1 MSYRV
6 RLEIFEGPLDL
17 LLYLIQVNE
26 IDIYD
31 IPIAKITEEYLECL
45 ARMQELDLEV
55 AGEFLV
61 LAATLIHIKSK
72 MLLPREE
79 MGEEEAPQDD
89 PRREL
94 VERLL
99 EYKRFK
105 EAAATFEQLESR
117 QQLLYS
123 RPDEPGDPV
132 PEGPLEVSLS
142 ELLRAFAA
150 VMLRAP
156 ITETR
161 EITPEA
167 INVGERMVALLDRLK
182 IESPIPFAAL
192 FEGTATRTLLIVTFL
207 ALLELLRRRLVRT
220 RQTGP
225 NGEITLYR
233 TVDTEEGEN
242 GRPV

>member
-1 MSYRV
+1 MTYRV
-6 RLEIFEGPLDL
+6 RLEMFEGPLDL

-31 IPIAKITEEYLECL
+31 IPIAKITEEYLACL

-72 MLLPREE
+72 MLIPTEE
-79 MGEEEAPQDD
+79 IAEQEAPEED
-89 PRREL
+89 PRKEL

-105 EAAATFEQLESR
+105 EAAMTLEEVESR
-117 QQLLYS
+117 QQLLYA
-123 RPDEPGDPV
+123 RPADPSV
-132 PEGPLEVSLS
+132 PVTDGRLEVSLS

-150 VMLRAP
+150 IMERA
-156 ITETR
+156 TASAVL

-167 INVGERMVALLDRLK
+167 ISVGERMVALLDRVTL
-182 IESPIPFAAL
+182 ESPLPFTAL
-192 FEGTATRTLLIVTFL
+192 FDEAGTRTLLIATFL
-207 ALLELLRRRLVRT
+207 ALLELLRRGLVRA
-220 RQTGP
+220 RQSDSD
-225 NGEITLYR
+225 GEITIYR
-233 TVDTEEGEN
+233 TMGTWEGGD
-242 GRPV
+242 GRPA